1 MGRSQLRELI
11 LLPVA
16 FFPLSSSRVVAR
28 CPLLSRCVGSSV
40 VLRHDLI
47 SRNDLE
53 ADSEPPEPHLGT
65 FSGILFDHF
74 SDQVCF

>member
-28 CPLLSRCVGSSV
+28 TWCMSLNPLPYERGEPAEEAGVRQHTRL
-40 VLRHDLI
+40 LRAAGL
-47 SRNDLE
+47 
-53 ADSEPPEPHLGT
+53 LGGP
-65 FSGILFDHF
+65 FSGFLAAASFVD
-74 SDQVCF
+74 V